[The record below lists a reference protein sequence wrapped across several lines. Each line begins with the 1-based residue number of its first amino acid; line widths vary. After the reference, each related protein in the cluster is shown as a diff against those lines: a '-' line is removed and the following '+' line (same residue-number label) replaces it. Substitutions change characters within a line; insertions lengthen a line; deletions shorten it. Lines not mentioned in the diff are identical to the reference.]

1 MKVFIDSSPEEDIVF
16 RVEIKGD
23 CIKSLGALML
33 IAEQTLF
40 AMKNGELLARKPE
53 LDFLMRLAGT
63 DQIFLAQERCG
74 GKDNVI
80 YVCAS
85 CETPK
90 IEISAED
97 IEASEI
103 SALTAT

>member
-1 MKVFIDSSPEEDIVF
+1 LRVSIDSPPEGDITFMVK
-16 RVEIKGD
+16 IKGD
-23 CIKSLGALML
+23 CVKSLGALVL
-33 IAEQTLF
+33 IAEQTIF

-74 GKDNVI
+74 GNDHEI

-85 CETPK
+85 CEIGN
-90 IEISAED
+90 IEISEED
-97 IEASEI
+97 VEASEM